1 MIRILLI
8 EDDEHIAQ
16 SIQFFLEGEGFQ
28 IKVAGMGKE
37 GKGTVKVGGFS
48 VGYFRCHIA

>member
-28 IKVAGMGKE
+28 IKVAG
-37 GKGTVKVGGFS
+37 
-48 VGYFRCHIA
+48 IATEANERISWQLWQGRQWNC

>member
-28 IKVAGMGKE
+28 IDVYKRQAYVSE
-37 GKGTVKVGGFS
+37 NTVFGNIVFDLL
-48 VGYFRCHIA
+48 

>member
-28 IKVAGMGKE
+28 IKVAAKTASQMAE
-37 GKGTVKVGGFS
+37 FDDS
-48 VGYFRCHIA
+48 DLPF